1 MSKKPEFDLVILS
14 SLGHRDYAVPK
25 DAAMAL
31 FNLFSGHDIYEITN
45 NWERGSNT
53 LMARL
58 VHPDHNPSIKT
69 LGAVQFHQM
78 LENQRMKDEE
88 EDAKKKAREN
98 D

>member
-14 SLGHRDYAVPK
+14 GLGHRDYAVPK
-25 DAAMAL
+25 DAAMAI
-31 FNLFSGHDIYEITN
+31 FNLFSGHDIYEIN
-45 NWERGSNT
+45 NHWERGSNT
-53 LMARL
+53 TMARL
-58 VHPDHNPSIKT
+58 VNPDNNPSIKT

-88 EDAKKKAREN
+88 EEAKKKAREN

>member
-14 SLGHRDYAVPK
+14 GLGHRDYAVPK

-31 FNLFSGHDIYEITN
+31 FNLFSGHDIYEIN
-45 NWERGSNT
+45 NYWASGSNT
-53 LMARL
+53 TMAKL
-58 VHPDHNPSIKT
+58 VDPNNNPSIKT

-88 EDAKKKAREN
+88 EEAKKKAREN